1 MLFISGHFTGYCLRC
16 RSPAMEDVL
25 DQGGSGVVAFQGND
39 FEQAHPRP
47 TAEAMLPQLQVFD
60 ATGVDVEQHGL
71 EDVPQDYADGFFQV
85 SPLTTA
91 EEDVDQEELFA
102 IGTKTS
108 NPLRLRGG
116 GAGKEDGDDTSAEEA
131 PDKEPF
137 PKESRRLEKK
147 RNSSCIGR
155 METKE
160 GRVKKTSVLRQGGQ
174 GESSSGDEENKSCT
188 VEGFLLGADLSDEIL
203 HSPTTP
209 SKPGVKVKRRS
220 SSCEGRLEGCTFFHS
235 TPLRP
240 GAGQGL
246 DVTFKDD
253 TGLLKIIDLKMKKRR
268 KTIGV
273 EPAKVENLTAAAC
286 MSIGREGE
294 KVDKSQNRRDEAGK
308 RTDIVSKIYRFMIQ

>member
-1 MLFISGHFTGYCLRC
+1 MAGAEVFIKKKR
-16 RSPAMEDVL
+16 
-25 DQGGSGVVAFQGND
+25 
-39 FEQAHPRP
+39 
-47 TAEAMLPQLQVFD
+47 
-60 ATGVDVEQHGL
+60 
-71 EDVPQDYADGFFQV
+71 ADGKRRNGASPDLRSAAIDIVGEVLKEITENATDEKTEV
-85 SPLTTA
+85 SFVEVEH
-91 EEDVDQEELFA
+91 EEDGWLGDVDQEDLFA
-102 IGTKTS
+102 IGTLTS
-108 NPLRLRGG
+108 IPLRLKGG
-116 GAGKEDGDDTSAEEA
+116 GAGKEDSDDTNAEEA

-137 PKESRRLEKK
+137 TKESRRLEKK
-147 RNSSCIGR
+147 RSSSCIGR
-155 METKE
+155 METTE
-160 GRVKKTSVLRQGGQ
+160 GRVKKASVLRQGGQ
-174 GESSSGDEENKSCT
+174 LESSSGDEENKSCT
-188 VEGFLLGADLSDEIL
+188 IEGFLLDADLSDEIL
-203 HSPTTP
+203 HSPTMP
-209 SKPGVKVKRRS
+209 AKPGVKVKRRS

-286 MSIGREGE
+286 ISIGREGE